1 MVKYNGNISAF
12 IKGLLVGRLVGGI
25 IALLYSPMSGKK
37 LRRKISNVKD
47 DFVDEVNEYYETGKE
62 KAEEMIKESKK
73 KADHLIDEA
82 KKLVSG

>member
-1 MVKYNGNISAF
+1 MAKENERISAF
-12 IKGLLVGRLVGGI
+12 LTGFLAGGLVGSIV
-25 IALLYSPMSGKK
+25 ALLYSPMSGKK

-47 DFVDEVNEYYETGKE
+47 DFADEVNEYYETGKE

-73 KADHLIDEA
+73 KTEHLIDEA